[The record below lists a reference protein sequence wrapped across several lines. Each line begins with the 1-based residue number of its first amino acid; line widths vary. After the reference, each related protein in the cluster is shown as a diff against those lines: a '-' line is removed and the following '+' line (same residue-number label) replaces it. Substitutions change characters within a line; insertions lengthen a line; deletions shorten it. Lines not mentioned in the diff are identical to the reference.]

1 MEQNNSVLMEACKL
15 GNLAAAEKA
24 LDEGADVNYKDKDN
38 SHNTPLDITSYR
50 GNIELAMMLI
60 RRGADVNSKNS
71 WGLTAL
77 HIASM
82 DGNIKLAD
90 LLIENGA
97 DVNIKDDFG
106 KTPLNTALN
115 KGDDEEVVNLLLTK
129 GASIDKKDITAAERQ
144 NTPGLV
150 NILNSWTKVLN
161 GAMLH
166 KEITGIHIDPEN
178 FENMKDYMGK
188 EGTDFGGRRRRT
200 IKRKSNKRRR
210 TNKRRTNKRKSNKRR
225 TRRM

>member
-1 MEQNNSVLMEACKL
+1 MEQNIALMEACKNS
-15 GNLAAAEKA
+15 NLAAAEKA
-24 LDEGADVNYKDKDN
+24 LDEGADVKYKDRDN
-38 SHNTPLDITSYR
+38 YHNTPLDITSYK
-50 GNIELAMMLI
+50 GNIELAKMLI

-71 WGLTAL
+71 WGISPL

-82 DGNIKLAD
+82 DGKIELAE

-97 DVNIKDDFG
+97 DVNITDDFG
-106 KTPLNTALN
+106 KTPLRTTINTGN
-115 KGDDEEVVNLLLTK
+115 IEMVNLLLSK
-129 GASIDKKDITAAERQ
+129 GASINKKDITAAERQ

-150 NILNSWTKVLN
+150 NILNSWTQLLN

-178 FENMKDYMGK
+178 FENMKEYMGK

-200 IKRKSNKRRR
+200 NKRRK
-210 TNKRRTNKRKSNKRR
+210 TNKRR
-225 TRRM
+225 

>member
-1 MEQNNSVLMEACKL
+1 MEQNIALMEACRL
-15 GNLAAAEKA
+15 GNSPAAEKA
-24 LDEGADVNYKDKDN
+24 LDEGADVNYKDRDN
-38 SHNTPLDITSYR
+38 YRNTPLDITSYK
-50 GNIELAMMLI
+50 GNIEIANMLI

-71 WGLTAL
+71 WGISPL

-82 DGNIKLAD
+82 DGKIELAK

-106 KTPLNTALN
+106 KTPLRTTINTGN
-115 KGDDEEVVNLLLTK
+115 IEMVNLLLSK

-150 NILNSWTKVLN
+150 NILNSWTQLLN

-178 FENMKDYMGK
+178 FENMKEYMGK

-210 TNKRRTNKRKSNKRR
+210 TNKRRTNKRKSTKRR
-225 TRRM
+225 

>member
-1 MEQNNSVLMEACKL
+1 MSEQNIALHRACAE
-15 GNLAAAEKA
+15 GNLPAVEKA
-24 LDEGADVNYKDKDN
+24 LDEGADVNYKDRDN
-38 SHNTPLDITSYR
+38 YHNTPLDITSYK
-50 GNIELAMMLI
+50 GNIELANMLI

-71 WGLTAL
+71 WGISPL

-82 DGNIKLAD
+82 DGKIELAK

-106 KTPLNTALN
+106 KTPLRTAINTGN
-115 KGDDEEVVNLLLTK
+115 IEMVNLLLSK
-129 GASIDKKDITAAERQ
+129 GASIDKKDIIAAQRQ

-150 NILNSWTKVLN
+150 NILNSWTQLLN

-178 FENMKDYMGK
+178 FENMKEYMGK

-200 IKRKSNKRRR
+200 IKRKSNKRR

-225 TRRM
+225 